1 MTDIQIEGEEP
12 EAISASHREA
22 HSAEASV
29 QNNFQ
34 QEQPSAPPIT
44 VAERF
49 MDQYDSVFEE
59 LSQ

>member
-22 HSAEASV
+22 SSSEASV
-29 QNNFQ
+29 QIDFQ
-34 QEQPSAPPIT
+34 QEQLSPSPIT